1 MSFEISIQE
10 FNRQFQ
16 LYQKKDRYNLN
27 LYETDLNHFII
38 SFFQDEIEDLQII
51 YAPKAT
57 QNIIEKKI
65 KYTTFSYFFENI
77 EDLLDHEVLQIE
89 GYFTKFDFYFS
100 GMNNFN
106 EINYIKRDL
115 LFEIVDRLLN
125 GMDCNYKSRLKTEL
139 LINMEFD

>member
-16 LYQKKDRYNLN
+16 LYQKGDRYNLN

-65 KYTTFSYFFENI
+65 TCTTFAHFFENI
-77 EDLLDHEVLQIE
+77 EDLLDHEVLKIE
-89 GYFTKFDFYFS
+89 GYFIKYDFYFS
-100 GMNNFN
+100 SMNNFN
-106 EINYIKRDL
+106 EINYIRRDL

-139 LINMEFD
+139 LINMEFE

>member
-16 LYQKKDRYNLN
+16 LYQKGLRYNLN
-27 LYETDLNHFII
+27 IYETDLSYFMII
-38 SFFQDEIEDLQII
+38 FFQEEIEDLRIT

-57 QNIIEKKI
+57 EIIVEKEAKC
-65 KYTTFSYFFENI
+65 TSFDYFFGNI
-77 EDLLDHEVLQIE
+77 EDLLDHDIYAVET
-89 GYFTKFDFYFS
+89 YFPKYDMYFN
-100 GMNNFN
+100 GVRNFF
-106 EINYIKRDL
+106 EINYIKREF